1 MNVDAH
7 HHFWNPG
14 REPQPWM
21 TDEHAAINRAF
32 EPSDLEPL
40 LAACGVQ
47 RTVLVQAAATDLD
60 TIAMFEHA
68 ARHDWIGGVVAWVP
82 LDAPAHAGE
91 RLDELAAE
99 PKLRGIRHLIHQ
111 EDDPHWILRPAV
123 LEGIALLEQRGLVL
137 ELPCVFPDHL
147 GDVPALAQR
156 FPRLAIVIDHLGKP
170 PLGTPELDRWAAQL
184 WAAAAS
190 ANVAAKVSGLNTVL
204 PPGFWDAR
212 DLQPAVEVAYE
223 CFGPDR
229 LLCGSDWPV
238 ALLNGSYEQVWTET
252 VRAVETVAG
261 DAAPLV
267 LGGTADRLYRL
278 TM

>member
-1 MNVDAH
+1 MKRHAGGPRPHRQDISVLDVDAH

-91 RLDELAAE
+91 
-99 PKLRGIRHLIHQ
+99 PT
-111 EDDPHWILRPAV
+111 RPAR
-123 LEGIALLEQRGLVL
+123 RGAEAPGHPSSHPPGGRSPLDPPTRGARGHRAPSSSAVS
-137 ELPCVFPDHL
+137 CSSFPASS
-147 GDVPALAQR
+147 PTIWATCPRWRSA
-156 FPRLAIVIDHLGKP
+156 FPGSPSSSTTWASRRSGHRSW
-170 PLGTPELDRWAAQL
+170 TSWAAQL

-212 DLQPAVEVAYE
+212 ICSLRSRSRTSASDLTG
-223 CFGPDR
+223 C
-229 LLCGSDWPV
+229 S
-238 ALLNGSYEQVWTET
+238 
-252 VRAVETVAG
+252 
-261 DAAPLV
+261 AAAT
-267 LGGTADRLYRL
+267 GRWRS
-278 TM
+278 